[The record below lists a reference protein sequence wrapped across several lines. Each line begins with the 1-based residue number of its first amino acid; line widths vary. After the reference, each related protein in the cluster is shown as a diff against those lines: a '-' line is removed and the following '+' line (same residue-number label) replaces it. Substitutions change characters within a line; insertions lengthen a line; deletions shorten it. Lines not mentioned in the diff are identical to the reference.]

1 MAVSYIGGGNR
12 SIRRKPATC
21 RKWLTNVITLLHRV
35 HLVMWGIRTLVV
47 LDTDCTIHMISTTMA
62 PAFIQTRIH
71 SQSIHAYHMVV
82 MLFIGNKKKRKM
94 TKIHNWH
101 KKKGLQIDLQLSC
114 RSILFTA
121 GKVWIL
127 IACSLYLF
135 DSSDYLWQVNKHRIQ

>member
-12 SIRRKPATC
+12 STRRKPATC

-47 LDTDCTIHMISTTMA
+47 IGTDCTIHMISTTMA
-62 PAFIQTRIH
+62 PAFIQTGIH
-71 SQSIHAYHMVV
+71 SQSIHSYIPYGCHALYWK
-82 MLFIGNKKKRKM
+82 LKKLTWQN
-94 TKIHNWH
+94 TKLTQ
-101 KKKGLQIDLQLSC
+101 KEGPATDLQFSC
-114 RSILFTA
+114 SIILFTA
-121 GKVWIL
+121 CKVWIL